1 MTSGSTQEPWPERPD
16 DEYPDSLWPDDDD
29 EHDGDL
35 PDRAGRPVG
44 IGAAVPPDGPVP
56 SRWGV
61 PTTPAYAR
69 NARGR
74 RRGALSLAI
83 TAVVAMGS
91 GAGAVLAYR
100 SAEAASTPA
109 AAASQGTGLRP
120 GQGGGPAGQGPSV
133 VQLVIGMVTAVG
145 PGTIT
150 IGGGPMGAVKAAVT
164 SATRFTG
171 AARMLSGVRVGD
183 TVQAQVTVANGVARV
198 VSLQDP
204 ASVS

>member
-1 MTSGSTQEPWPERPD
+1 MTSGSTQEPRPDRPD
-16 DEYPDSLWPDDDD
+16 DEYPDFLWPDDDD
-29 EHDGDL
+29 KQDGDW
-35 PDRAGRPVG
+35 PDRAGRPAG

-56 SRWGV
+56 FRWGV
-61 PTTPAYAR
+61 PPAPAYAR
-69 NARGR
+69 NASGR
-74 RRGALSLAI
+74 RRRALSLAI
-83 TAVVAMGS
+83 TAVVGIGS

-100 SAEAASTPA
+100 SAQAGSTPA
-109 AAASQGTGLRP
+109 AAASQGIGLSP
-120 GQGGGPAGQGPSV
+120 GHGGGPAGPGPLV
-133 VQLVIGMVTAVG
+133 VQLVIGKVTAVG

-171 AARMLSGVRVGD
+171 TARTLPAVRVGD
-183 TVQAQVTVANGVARV
+183 TVQAQVTVTNGVARV